1 MINKKHNYKNDE
13 DLIFLNKQ
21 YSYFQSYVNKDV
33 NMVYHY
39 TSLDTLSKI
48 IENSTLRFSN
58 INYQNDEC
66 EFTYFFLLL
75 DEHLQEYESYY
86 DKTFYDYL
94 DKLCSKYCTSP
105 FYYTGPDIQS
115 DGNRQYYISSFSL
128 TDDNL
133 ALWTLYTKEKNFI
146 GCNFGIQPNGISIY
160 SVNDLLTKG
169 VVIYNRDEQDRLLKE
184 LLFVIFDIYKK
195 NNYSINFLEKIQIFL
210 NKYALFFKHPAF
222 EQEKEYRFVYKPNEN
237 FNIQNF
243 ENKPYIDLPFNIAID
258 IKSVKLSPT
267 LRADTYIKELKRL
280 FNKKHLKTKIFTT
293 SMIPF
298 SNKYSISNE

>member
-184 LLFVIFDIYKK
+184 LLFVIFDKYKK